1 MLDSQVNISSVLHYS
16 FSVMDRNHRRKS
28 LADIRSKGNPFSLI
42 TENDGSNSVVLSQEC
57 QFSILGE
64 LTGIDGRNVKGH
76 LSNIFEAL
84 WPENIS
90 LSSPTSVDMAISHR
104 QPSSDLQFLKFCMY
118 LVSNNLFE
126 PTTDVSTKVYQWV
139 KHHSNT
145 GLMEYIF
152 SIGGPTVEALAE
164 HLFRLALDAEDVRTI
179 NKMMKL
185 GFNPNEQVCR
195 GKWGTC
201 RTPLLHACGMQSLKL
216 VKALMGG
223 GAKVDHSVGNG
234 DAESVLMFAL
244 DCRDEDGKLKAHVDP
259 ELVQILLNAGA
270 VINPSSGES
279 PLASAAE
286 WGHVEVVDVLVSAG
300 ADVNIVVREGDSTST
315 PLITAIRCGSDISDG
330 DVIRMV
336 RILLLA
342 GADPNGV
349 ATSGREVETP
359 LGAAMRRGSI
369 ELIQLLLGNG
379 ARVNEQSFVEAVRC
393 CDINVVKLLL
403 NSGCQVTESAVEC
416 AVEDNSTMVFFLLG
430 ITDKRIKERCKT
442 AALIKSI
449 ECGKM
454 ALIQELRVSGA
465 QLVRNYRYK
474 LGDAI
479 RQVIKA
485 GNTPILRFL
494 LDEKSGYRTLSLE
507 SLNTGL
513 WTAINNHR
521 NDIVQLLLEAGAEVN
536 NTGGS
541 LKFNRSPLLEAITKK
556 DSNLSKQLL
565 VAGAAVNDRY
575 GTHGSGTVGYSS
587 RTVLPAVVDWGYYP
601 LIQDIINAGAEVD
614 ALEQDGSRTPLFV
627 AVEKKNKEAIKLLI
641 DAGANVNASEAV
653 LTGKTALMAASRN
666 NDLLT
671 VRYLLELGADSDEG
685 SLVAGITGSV
695 ELVQTLLEA
704 RLHRYKRYSRGYG
717 CAALQHAIKLKDA
730 TMIKLLLAKGIDANA
745 IFHRKVGDQAVSEY
759 LFPQTSGGPFL
770 EIRKSALGF
779 AIISDKS
786 KDSGIVRLLLQ
797 FGADPNSIVAG
808 DHHTALLA
816 AIHEGNLGLV
826 KVLLAAGADANPT
839 LSNLTF
845 GVKHTPLQLAVL
857 EGRLDIVNIL
867 LDSGADINIPP
878 FDRYGA
884 TALQFAAIGGYI
896 GIAQLLIQRGADVNA
911 PSARI
916 GGRTALEGAA
926 EHGRIDML
934 QLLLSAGAQITGT
947 GIKQYDR
954 ARELA
959 LGNHHRAA
967 FRLLEKYSA
976 GMWEDLVA
984 WDDMWTDFGSFE
996 EGLPF

>member
-1 MLDSQVNISSVLHYS
+1 M
-16 FSVMDRNHRRKS
+16 
-28 LADIRSKGNPFSLI
+28 
-42 TENDGSNSVVLSQEC
+42 
-57 QFSILGE
+57 
-64 LTGIDGRNVKGH
+64 DGRKVTGP

-84 WPENIS
+84 LPENII
-90 LSSPTSVDMAISHR
+90 LSSPTSVDMTISHR
-104 QPSSDLQFLKFCMY
+104 QPSSDLHFLKLSMY
-118 LVSNNLFE
+118 LVSNNLFG
-126 PTTDVSTKVYQWV
+126 PTTDVSKKVYQWA
-139 KHHSNT
+139 KHPSNA
-145 GLMEYIF
+145 GLIEYIL

-164 HLFRLALDAEDVRTI
+164 HLFGLALDAEDVCTI

-185 GFNPNEQVCR
+185 GINPNEQVCR
-195 GKWGTC
+195 DEWGTC
-201 RTPLLHACGMQSLKL
+201 RTPLLRACGMQSLKL
-216 VKALMGG
+216 VKALIGG
-223 GAKVDHSVGNG
+223 GAKVDDSVGNG
-234 DAESVLMFAL
+234 DAELVLLRAL
-244 DCRDEDGKLKAHVDP
+244 DCRERGGKLKAHVDP

-286 WGHVEVVDVLVSAG
+286 WGHVEVVDLLVSAG
-300 ADVNIVVREGDSTST
+300 ADVNMVVCNNGSTST
-315 PLITAIRCGSDISDG
+315 PLMTAIGCGSDIPHE
-330 DVIRMV
+330 DVISV
-336 RILLLA
+336 VQILLLA

-349 ATSGREVETP
+349 VSARDGKVETP
-359 LGAAMRRGSI
+359 LGAAMRRESI

-403 NSGCQVTESAVEC
+403 NSGGQVTESAIEC
-416 AVEDNSTMVFFLLG
+416 AVEDNSTMVFFLLE

-465 QLVRNYRYK
+465 QLVQSYK
-474 LGDAI
+474 LEAALQ
-479 RQVIKA
+479 QVIKA
-485 GNTPILRFL
+485 GNTPVLHFL
-494 LDEKSGYRTLSLE
+494 LDETSGYQTPSLG
-507 SLNTGL
+507 SLDKGL
-513 WTAINNHR
+513 WTAIHNDR
-521 NDIVQLLLEAGAEVN
+521 NDIVQLLLGEGADVNGAGSRRN
-536 NTGGS
+536 D
-541 LKFNRSPLLEAITKK
+541 SPLVEAIIKK
-556 DSNLSKQLL
+556 DSNLAKQLL
-565 VAGAAVNDRY
+565 VAGAAVNDPYRE
-575 GTHGSGTVGYSS
+575 

-614 ALEQDGSRTPLFV
+614 DLEAKGNRTALFV

-641 DAGANVNASEAV
+641 DAGANVNALRAV
-653 LTGKTALMAASRN
+653 ESGQTALLAASRN
-666 NDLLT
+666 NDLPT

-717 CAALQHAIKLKDA
+717 CGALRHAIELRDA

-745 IFHRKVGDQAVSEY
+745 FFFSKKGDQAVSEH
-759 LFPQTSGGPFL
+759 LFPKTSRGLYL
-770 EIRKSALGF
+770 ETGQSALGF
-779 AIISDKS
+779 AIVSDES
-786 KDSGIVRLLLQ
+786 EDSGIVRLLLQ
-797 FGADPNSIVAG
+797 LGADPNSIVG
-808 DHHTALLA
+808 SEHYTALLA

-826 KVLLAAGADANPT
+826 KVLLAAGADANP
-839 LSNLTF
+839 NLRS
-845 GVKHTPLQLAVL
+845 GVKHTPLQLAVKK
-857 EGRLDIVNIL
+857 GRLDIVNIL
-867 LDSGADINIPP
+867 LDSGADINMPP

-916 GGRTALEGAA
+916 GGRTALQGAA

-947 GIKQYDR
+947 GIKQYNR

-959 LGNHHRAA
+959 LENHHGAA

-976 GMWEDLVA
+976 GMWENLVA

-996 EGLPF
+996 AGLPF

>member
-1 MLDSQVNISSVLHYS
+1 MLDSQGNISSVLHYS
-16 FSVMDRNHRRKS
+16 FSVMDLNHRRKS
-28 LADIRSKGNPFSLI
+28 PADIRSKGNPFSLI

-57 QFSILGE
+57 QFSALGE
-64 LTGIDGRNVKGH
+64 LIGMDYRKETGP

-84 WPENIS
+84 LPENIF
-90 LSSPTSVDMAISHR
+90 LSSPTSVDMATSHR
-104 QPSSDLQFLKFCMY
+104 QPSSDLHFLKLSMY
-118 LVSNNLFE
+118 LVSNNLFG

-139 KHHSNT
+139 KHHSNA
-145 GLMEYIF
+145 GLMEYIL

-195 GKWGTC
+195 DELGTC
-201 RTPLLHACGMQSLKL
+201 RSPLLHACGMQSLKL
-216 VKALMGG
+216 VKALVGG

-234 DAESVLMFAL
+234 DAELVLLFAL

-270 VINPSSGES
+270 VINPSSGGS

-286 WGHVEVVDVLVSAG
+286 WGHVEVVDLLVSAG
-300 ADVNIVVREGDSTST
+300 ADVNIDLFNDISTST
-315 PLITAIRCGSDISDG
+315 PLMTAVRCGSDIPDG
-330 DVIRMV
+330 DVISV
-336 RILLLA
+336 VQILLLA

-349 ATSGREVETP
+349 ATRDGEVETP
-359 LGAAMRRGSI
+359 LGAALRRKSI
-369 ELIQLLLGNG
+369 ELIQFLLGNG

-403 NSGCQVTESAVEC
+403 NSGGQVTESAIEC
-416 AVEDNSTMVFFLLG
+416 AVEDNSTIVFFLLE

-465 QLVRNYRYK
+465 QLVQSYR
-474 LGDAI
+474 LEVALQ
-479 RQVIKA
+479 QVIKE
-485 GNTPILRFL
+485 GNTPVLHFL
-494 LDEKSGYRTLSLE
+494 LDEASGYQTPSLG
-507 SLNTGL
+507 SLDKGL
-513 WTAINNHR
+513 WTAIHNDR
-521 NDIVQLLLEAGAEVN
+521 NDIVQLLLREGVDVN
-536 NTGGS
+536 SASSSRNY
-541 LKFNRSPLLEAITKK
+541 SPLLEAIIKK
-556 DSNLSKQLL
+556 DSNLAKQLL
-565 VAGAAVNDRY
+565 VAGAAVNDR
-575 GTHGSGTVGYSS
+575 SGEY
-587 RTVLPAVVDWGYYP
+587 TVLPAVVDWGYYP

-614 ALEQDGSRTPLFV
+614 ALEQNGNRTALFV

-641 DAGANVNASEAV
+641 DAGASVNALRAV
-653 LTGKTALMAASRN
+653 KSGQTALLAASRN
-666 NDLLT
+666 NDLPT

-717 CAALQHAIKLKDA
+717 CGALRHAIKLRDA
-730 TMIKLLLAKGIDANA
+730 TMIKLLLAKGTDANA
-745 IFHRKVGDQAVSEY
+745 FFFRKMGDQVIPEY
-759 LFPQTSGGPFL
+759 LFAKTSRGPYF
-770 EIRKSALGF
+770 ETGQSALGF
-779 AIISDKS
+779 AIVSDKS
-786 KDSGIVRLLLQ
+786 EDSGIVRLLLQ
-797 FGADPNSIVAG
+797 LGADPNSIVG
-808 DHHTALLA
+808 NDHHTALLA

-826 KVLLAAGADANPT
+826 KVLLAAGADANP
-839 LSNLTF
+839 NLRF
-845 GVKHTPLQLAVL
+845 GVRHTPLQLAVKK
-857 EGRLDIVNIL
+857 GRLDVVNIL

-878 FDRYGA
+878 FHRYGA

-911 PSARI
+911 PPARI

-947 GIKQYDR
+947 GLRQYNR

-959 LGNHHRAA
+959 LENHHRVA

-976 GMWEDLVA
+976 GMWENLVA
-984 WDDMWTDFGSFE
+984 WDDMWKHFGSFE

>member
-16 FSVMDRNHRRKS
+16 FSVMNLNHRRKS
-28 LADIRSKGNPFSLI
+28 PADIRSKGNPFSLI
-42 TENDGSNSVVLSQEC
+42 TENGGSNSLVLSQEC
-57 QFSILGE
+57 QFSVLGE
-64 LTGIDGRNVKGH
+64 LTGIDGRKVTGP

-84 WPENIS
+84 WPENIF

-104 QPSSDLQFLKFCMY
+104 QPSSDLQFLKLCMY

-145 GLMEYIF
+145 GLMEYIL

-185 GFNPNEQVCR
+185 GINPNEQVCR
-195 GKWGTC
+195 DKGGTC
-201 RTPLLHACGMQSLKL
+201 RTPLLRACGMQSLKL
-216 VKALMGG
+216 VKALIDG
-223 GAKVDHSVGNG
+223 GAKVDHSVGNR
-234 DAESVLMFAL
+234 DAELVLSFAL
-244 DCRDEDGKLKAHVDP
+244 ECRDEDDKLKAHVDP

-270 VINPSSGES
+270 VINRSTGES

-286 WGHVEVVDVLVSAG
+286 WGHVEVVDLLVSAG
-300 ADVNIVVREGDSTST
+300 ADVNMVSFNGVSTST
-315 PLITAIRCGSDISDG
+315 PLMTAVGCGSDIPDG

-336 RILLLA
+336 QILLLA

-349 ATSGREVETP
+349 ATCDVEVETP
-359 LGAAMRRGSI
+359 LEAAMRRESI

-403 NSGCQVTESAVEC
+403 NSGCQVTESAIES
-416 AVEDNSTMVFFLLG
+416 AVESNSTMVFFLLE

-465 QLVRNYRYK
+465 QLVQNYDLRA
-474 LGDAI
+474 AI
-479 RQVIKA
+479 QQVIKT
-485 GNTPILRFL
+485 GNTPVLRFL

-507 SLNTGL
+507 SLDTGL
-513 WTAINNHR
+513 WIAINNHW
-521 NDIVQLLLEAGAEVN
+521 NDIVQLLLEAGADVN
-536 NTGGS
+536 SIGDRLTE
-541 LKFNRSPLLEAITKK
+541 SPLLEAIIKK
-556 DSNLSKQLL
+556 DSNLAKQLL
-565 VAGAAVNDRY
+565 VAGAAVNGRY
-575 GTHGSGTVGYSS
+575 GGY
-587 RTVLPAVVDWGYYP
+587 TVLPAVVDWGYYP

-614 ALEQDGSRTPLFV
+614 ALVKYGSRTALFV

-653 LTGKTALMAASRN
+653 LSGQTALLAASRN
-666 NDLLT
+666 NDLPM
-671 VRYLLELGADSDEG
+671 VRYLLELGADSDEW

-704 RLHRYKRYSRGYG
+704 RLNRYKRYSRGYG
-717 CAALQHAIKLKDA
+717 CGALQRAIKLRDT
-730 TMIKLLLAKGIDANA
+730 TMIKLLLEKGIAANA
-745 IFHRKVGDQAVSEY
+745 ILNKMVGDREVLEY
-759 LFPQTSGGPFL
+759 LFPNTSRGRYLKIGL
-770 EIRKSALGF
+770 SALGF

-786 KDSGIVRLLLQ
+786 EDSGIVRLLLQ
-797 FGADPNSIVAG
+797 LGADPNSIVG
-808 DHHTALLA
+808 NDHHTALLA

-826 KVLLAAGADANPT
+826 KVLLAAGADANP
-839 LSNLTF
+839 NLRL
-845 GVKHTPLQLAVL
+845 GVVHTPLQRAVKQ
-857 EGRLDIVNIL
+857 GRLDIVNIL

-884 TALQFAAIGGYI
+884 TALQFAAIGGYV

-947 GIKQYDR
+947 GIKQYNR

-959 LGNHHRAA
+959 LENHHRAA

-976 GMWEDLVA
+976 GMWENLVA

-996 EGLPF
+996 EGLPL